1 MKLSKIKRSHLI
13 IIVLIIIGGGYYWYR
28 AANQTT
34 TPVQYKTATV
44 EKGTIATSISASGNV
59 VVDQSVNIDPTITG
73 TVSNLSV
80 NVGDS
85 VKKGQLLFNII
96 NDQLGIDAASSST
109 SLMQSKQSL
118 ESAKAS
124 EKQAEYDLDHNHSG
138 LATKN
143 ILENKLNAAKISLN
157 AAKENVKVVEAKY
170 QNALMDAKKR
180 NVVAPINGTV
190 NAVNIKNGDDLSRLS
205 SSSNSQA
212 PIIIGDLNTLKA
224 QVEVNEV
231 DVSNVSIGQKATM
244 TFNAIDGLTLTGKVE
259 KMDSLGTSTSGV
271 VTYNVTLG
279 FDSSDPRI
287 RPAMSVSTSI
297 ITGVKQDIIIV
308 PNSAVKSQNGSSYV
322 QILKDGQTTP
332 QQTPVEIGISN
343 NTETEIIN
351 GVNVGDNVVTQ
362 TINSG
367 TVSPTTSSSSGGG
380 SLRVPGLGGGGFG
393 H

>member
-1 MKLSKIKRSHLI
+1 MKLSKIKKSYLI
-13 IIVLIIIGGGYYWYR
+13 IIALIIIGGGYYWYR
-28 AANQTT
+28 AANQTI

-44 EKGTIATSISASGNV
+44 EKGAITTSISASGNV

-96 NDQLGIDAASSST
+96 NDQLGIDASSASN
-109 SLMQSKQSL
+109 SLLQAKQSL

-157 AAKENVKVVEAKY
+157 AAKENVKVVGARY
-170 QNALMDAKKR
+170 QNALTDAKKR

-231 DVSNVSIGQKATM
+231 DVSNVNIGQKATM
-244 TFNAIDGLTLTGKVE
+244 TFNAIDGLMLTGKVE
-259 KMDSLGTSTSGV
+259 KMDSLGTLTSGV

-297 ITGVKQDIIIV
+297 ITGVKQDIIII

-322 QILKDGQTTP
+322 QILKDGRTTP
-332 QQTPVEIGISN
+332 QRTLVEIGISN

-351 GVNVGDNVVTQ
+351 GVNVGDKVVTQ
-362 TINSG
+362 TISSSAA
-367 TVSPTTSSSSGGG
+367 TATSTSSS
-380 SLRVPGLGGGGFG
+380 SLRVPGLGGGGRPD
-393 H
+393 